1 MAEELSPCC
10 QRARLAYVKRLA
22 SAIVNYPVIKNLP
35 CPTCK
40 RIIPIRLYAPPAEAS
55 KNT

>member
-10 QRARLAYVKRLA
+10 QRARHAYVKRLA
-22 SAIVNYPVIKNLP
+22 SAIVNYPVIKNIP

-40 RIIPIRLYAPPAEAS
+40 RIIPIRLYAPPTEAN
-55 KNT
+55 KNA